1 MVNRFSLQLTSDLLL
16 LSLLVQLKQDTSI
29 LRVMYREGPEGTPY
43 HSLCMDGLINGPMA
57 TGELLPPCAFP
68 CLAGIFSF
76 SLPPASDHH
85 RSCGIP
91 FSSSEIAI
99 DSVTAF
105 ETNDHITTLFV
116 GRHWKLFLLPHIPAC
131 MSMA

>member
-57 TGELLPPCAFP
+57 TGELLPPYAFP

-76 SLPPASDHH
+76 SLPPASDRH
-85 RSCGIP
+85 RSCEIP
-91 FSSSEIAI
+91 FSSFEIAI
-99 DSVTAF
+99 DLVTAF

-116 GRHWKLFLLPHIPAC
+116 GRHWKLFHLVHIPAC
-131 MSMA
+131 VSMA